1 MPIST
6 GSNDNY
12 AHKTFTK
19 SNNPNFDSS
28 FDSIASNTMSKNVP
42 LSNLNEKFIR
52 QEKINEK
59 MKDALNNIA
68 E

>member
-1 MPIST
+1 MPIPT

-12 AHKTFTK
+12 ANKNLNK
-19 SNNPNFDSS
+19 PNNPNFDSS
-28 FDSIASNTMSKNVP
+28 SDSIASNTVSKNIP

-59 MKDALNNIA
+59 MKETLNNVT
-68 E
+68 

>member
-1 MPIST
+1 MPIPT
-6 GSNDNY
+6 GSNHNY
-12 AHKTFTK
+12 EHNNINP
-19 SNNPNFDSS
+19 NNPNLDSS
-28 FDSIASNTMSKNVP
+28 LDSIASNTLSKNVP

-59 MKDALNNIA
+59 MKDALNNIT

>member
-1 MPIST
+1 MPIPT

-12 AHKTFTK
+12 SHKTLNK
-19 SNNPNFDSS
+19 PNNPNFDSS
-28 FDSIASNTMSKNVP
+28 FDSIASNTVSKNVP

-59 MKDALNNIA
+59 MKETLNNIT
-68 E
+68 